1 MVEQSLEFFLVD
13 LLKKCEEV
21 AQEHSITKLT
31 PQVLKK
37 ALHSLESYEFLKDA
51 LDDVEDLSAPAL
63 SKPKSSGSRQ
73 PKRAKPDSD
82 PNVEKEKSKKGRKKQ
97 KLSDNE

>member
-1 MVEQSLEFFLVD
+1 MGIIILIWNGWGERRKGKEILASFPYSKILLIQTKIKKIIQENQDIGKLSNLVPPLVEQSLEFFLVD

-37 ALHSLESYEFLKDA
+37 ALHSL
-51 LDDVEDLSAPAL
+51 
-63 SKPKSSGSRQ
+63 
-73 PKRAKPDSD
+73 
-82 PNVEKEKSKKGRKKQ
+82 
-97 KLSDNE
+97 